1 MSTAAK
7 AVAKPRHK
15 LRGGSDLRTGYLLLA
30 PWLFGFV
37 FMYLVP
43 AVMSIYYSFTNYN
56 LLSAPD
62 WVGLDNYIQ
71 IFTQDQNFRQAMS
84 VTFRYV
90 FIMVPLR
97 LAFALFVATLLNK
110 KHMGM
115 AFYRVDVCA
124 VAAGGVLT
132 LTVHNTGAPVPPER
146 LTAIRAFTVK
156 PQGHGIGLKN
166 IYERLAML
174 YRDFTFDFDS
184 TAQAGTTV
192 RIVLRQEE
200 RREESI

>member
-1 MSTAAK
+1 MSTAK
-7 AVAKPRHK
+7 AAAAPRHK
-15 LRGGSDLRTGYLLLA
+15 RRGGSDLRTGYLLLA

-110 KHMGM
+110 KHKGT
-115 AFYRVDVCA
+115 VCVLPHLFLPAGVHHGLPAA
-124 VAAGGVLT
+124 VAADELFQVQR
-132 LTVHNTGAPVPPER
+132 HHVPQC
-146 LTAIRAFTVK
+146 VK
-156 PQGHGIGLKN
+156 PLPRKVGRRHQLPV
-166 IYERLAML
+166 RL
-174 YRDFTFDFDS
+174 
-184 TAQAGTTV
+184 
-192 RIVLRQEE
+192 
-200 RREESI
+200 

>member
-1 MSTAAK
+1 MSTAK
-7 AVAKPRHK
+7 AAAAPRHK
-15 LRGGSDLRTGYLLLA
+15 RRGGSDLRTGYLLLA

-97 LAFALFVATLLNK
+97 LAFLCSHPAEQKA
-110 KHMGM
+110 H
-115 AFYRVDVCA
+115 
-124 VAAGGVLT
+124 
-132 LTVHNTGAPVPPER
+132 
-146 LTAIRAFTVK
+146 
-156 PQGHGIGLKN
+156 GHGLLPG
-166 IYERLAML
+166 
-174 YRDFTFDFDS
+174 
-184 TAQAGTTV
+184 GCV
-192 RIVLRQEE
+192 R
-200 RREESI
+200 RRRRRRADPDRPQHRRSRAA